1 MPQAWALVLWF
12 QLGLLMEDGCI
23 GKWFVKRTMYCC
35 SGDVVKLNDF
45 GNISLSLPSK
55 AIKGMQKGLFH
66 HSQSK
71 TVTGVKSLLEI
82 FPTWKIWFPLKKKSP
97 SLPSKAIK
105 RTRKEGFSSF
115 TIANCD
121 KHQDI
126 TGKISCL
133 EIWFPLKNKKKKANY
148 VSLKQTK

>member
-1 MPQAWALVLWF
+1 MWF
-12 QLGLLMEDGCI
+12 QLGLLMEDSCI
-23 GKWFVKRTMYCC
+23 GKCFVRRTMYCC
-35 SGDVVKLNDF
+35 SDDVVKLNDF

-55 AIKGMQKGLFH
+55 AVKGMQKGLFH

-133 EIWFPLKNKKKKANY
+133 ENLVSIKKQPKKKANY